1 MTHSFA
7 THGRLLTKRQK
18 MEDLPMV
25 VIQHPISAQPED
37 KIRTDVSSQ
46 YDAVVRT
53 LLAG

>member
-1 MTHSFA
+1 M
-7 THGRLLTKRQK
+7 QK

-37 KIRTDVSSQ
+37 KIRADVSSQ
-46 YDAVVRT
+46 YDAVVRA